1 MIPRETVD
9 VVIPCFNGAAFI
21 ERCIESVL
29 SQTVPVNRI
38 IFVDDG
44 SNDES
49 LAIILNMQKKHT
61 NIKVIT
67 QDNRGLAA
75 ARNKGISFSEASL
88 IGLLDVDDYWLPNKI
103 ENQLKIFAMNAAKGT
118 VVVASNYFDEI
129 GSNRRPG
136 ISNRSNRTITAR
148 NLLTYRTVIPGS
160 GSSALIPKLV
170 FDQIG
175 HFDEGLR
182 YGEDLDLW
190 IRISRNFQWCIS
202 AERDVVIFS
211 NPNGIQAQKM
221 AVTSS
226 FERDSLKILER
237 NKLELSIVK
246 YLVMKSFIKSIS
258 FRGRKKLRSPYFL
271 SLLQILV
278 GTYYSLTIKIDRKYL

>member
-1 MIPRETVD
+1 MISRESID
-9 VVIPCFNGAAFI
+9 VVIPCFNGASFI

-49 LAIILNMQKKHT
+49 LAIILKIQEKHS

-67 QDNRGLAA
+67 QDNQGLPA
-75 ARNKGISFSEASL
+75 ARNKGISFSEATF
-88 IGLLDVDDYWLPNKI
+88 IGFLDVDDYWLPNKI
-103 ENQLKIFAMNAAKGT
+103 ENQLKVFALNATKGT

-148 NLLTYRTVIPGS
+148 SLLTYRTVIPGS

-175 HFDEGLR
+175 YFDESLK

-190 IRISRNFQWCIS
+190 IRISRKFQWCIS

-211 NPNGIQAQKM
+211 NPNGMQAQKM
-221 AVTSS
+221 AVNSS
-226 FERDSLKILER
+226 FERDSLKILDR
-237 NKLELSIVK
+237 NRLELSFIK
-246 YLVMKSFIKSIS
+246 YLVMKSFIRSIS
-258 FRGRKKLRSPYFL
+258 IRGRRKIGSPIFK
-271 SLLQILV
+271 SLLQLLV
-278 GTYYSLTIKIDRKYL
+278 GTYYSLSIRIDRKYF